1 MERVIAQANRL
12 EGDISIPGDKSLS
25 HRAVMFNAA
34 AEGTATIYNFLNG
47 ADCIATIS
55 CMEALG
61 AKVSSADGYNTVIVQ
76 GAGGNGLQEPTDVLQ
91 ASNSGTTMR
100 LISGLLAAQPFLS
113 VVTGDASLRSRPMDR
128 VVKPLTMM
136 GAQIL
141 GRKGGATAP
150 LAIKGGGLHGMEYN
164 TPVASAQ
171 VKSALILA
179 ALYADG
185 ETVITEPSASR
196 DHTERL
202 LRAMGANINSQD
214 TTIRI
219 KPLSSPLKAQSVRV
233 PGDISSAAFWL
244 VAGVIHPNSK
254 IVVHNVG
261 VNPTRT
267 GIIDA
272 LRGMGAVLTIDNLR
286 EEGGEPVADIIVTSS
301 DLYGTVIEGAII
313 PSLIDELPVIALA
326 ACFAKGDTIIRDAAE
341 LRVKES
347 DRIATTIEELSKMGA
362 RIDELPDGMII
373 HGTGKLLGATVG
385 SHDDHRLAMTLGIAG
400 VVAQGETTV
409 QNADS
414 VDISYPGFWKDI
426 AGLQNMH

>member
-1 MERVIAQANRL
+1 
-12 EGDISIPGDKSLS
+12 
-25 HRAVMFNAA
+25 
-34 AEGTATIYNFLNG
+34 
-47 ADCIATIS
+47 
-55 CMEALG
+55 
-61 AKVSSADGYNTVIVQ
+61 
-76 GAGGNGLQEPTDVLQ
+76 
-91 ASNSGTTMR
+91 
-100 LISGLLAAQPFLS
+100 
-113 VVTGDASLRSRPMDR
+113 MDR

-150 LAIKGGGLHGMEYN
+150 LAIKGGGLHGIQYN

-179 ALYADG
+179 ALYAGGDS
-185 ETVITEPSASR
+185 VITEPSPSR

-202 LRAMGANINSQD
+202 LRAMGAKIESQG
-214 TTIRI
+214 TTII
-219 KPLSSPLKAQSVRV
+219 VQPLSSPLKAQSVSV
-233 PGDISSAAFWL
+233 PGDVSSAAFWL
-244 VAGVIHPNSK
+244 VAGVVHPNAR
-254 IVVHNVG
+254 IVLQNVG

-272 LRGMGAVLTIDNLR
+272 LRSMGANLAIDNLR
-286 EEGGEPVADIIVTSS
+286 EEGGEPVADVIVTSS
-301 DLYGTVIEGAII
+301 DLYGTVIEGDII

-362 RIDELPDGMII
+362 KIDELPDGMII
-373 HGTGKLLGATVG
+373 HGTGKLLGATVR

-400 VVAQGETTV
+400 VVAHGETAV

-414 VDISYPGFWKDI
+414 VDISYPGFWQDI
-426 AGLQNMH
+426 EGLQNMH

>member
-1 MERVIAQANRL
+1 MERVVVQAEKL
-12 EGDISIPGDKSLS
+12 EGDIFPPGDKSIS

-47 ADCIATIS
+47 EDCTSTVS

-61 AKVSSADGYNTVIVQ
+61 AKVSSSDGYKTVVVQ
-76 GAGGNGLQEPTDVLQ
+76 GAGGAGLHEPDDVLQ
-91 ASNSGTTMR
+91 ANNSGTTMR

-113 VVTGDASLRSRPMDR
+113 IITGDASLRSRPMDR
-128 VVKPLTMM
+128 LVKPLTLM

-150 LAIKGGGLHGMEYN
+150 LAIRGGGLRGMEYN

-179 ALYADG
+179 ALYASGDS
-185 ETVITEPSASR
+185 VITEPSPSR

-202 LRAMGANINSQD
+202 LRAMGARIDSQGN
-214 TTIRI
+214 TIRI
-219 KPLSSPLKAQSVRV
+219 SPLSAPLKSQDVRV
-233 PGDISSAAFWL
+233 PADISSAAFWL
-244 VAGVIHPNSK
+244 VAGAIHPNSR
-254 IVVHNVG
+254 VTVRGVG
-261 VNPTRT
+261 ANPTRT

-272 LRGMGAVLTIDNLR
+272 LRSMGADLVIDNQR

-301 DLYGTVIEGAII
+301 DLYGTVIEGDII

-362 RIDELPDGMII
+362 RIDELPDGMIV
-373 HGTGKLLGATVG
+373 HGTGGLRGALVR

-400 VVAQGETTV
+400 VVARGETTV
-409 QNADS
+409 QGADS
-414 VDISYPGFWKDI
+414 VDVSYPGFWQDI
-426 AGLQNMH
+426 ARLQNIG